1 MEFISGGK
9 KSYSTIHANNYEFY
23 EELHTVIDR
32 EPVSMLDPELR
43 GLIAAIGIQKSK
55 PFEPDARMKK
65 ILTEAVAIGNATARG
80 IFFRPRMEG
89 TYYYPH
95 SAWATGFTSGSYE

>member
-9 KSYSTIHANNYEFY
+9 KSYNTIHANNYEFY

-43 GLIAAIGIQKSK
+43 GLFS
-55 PFEPDARMKK
+55 R
-65 ILTEAVAIGNATARG
+65 NR
-80 IFFRPRMEG
+80 
-89 TYYYPH
+89 YP
-95 SAWATGFTSGSYE
+95 EE